1 MASRPARRAT
11 ALFTPEAM
19 PAWCWLTDASTV
31 AVSGATSRVTPMPNT
46 IAPGST
52 EVT

>member
-11 ALFTPEAM
+11 ALFTPEAT
-19 PAWCWLTDASTV
+19 PAWCWLTAASTV
-31 AVSGATSRVTPMPNT
+31 AVRGATSSVTPTPNT
-46 IAPGST
+46 MAPGST